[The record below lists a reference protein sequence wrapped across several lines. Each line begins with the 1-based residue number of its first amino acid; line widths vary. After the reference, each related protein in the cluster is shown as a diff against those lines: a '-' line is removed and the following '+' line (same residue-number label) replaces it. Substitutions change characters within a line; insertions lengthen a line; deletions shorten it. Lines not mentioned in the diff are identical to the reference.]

1 MKKENV
7 LQSVQNSVSSI
18 FTKDDVLNLISSIE
32 QEQQTNQVYD
42 LIKKLQDLQERLTYN
57 LQNLNS
63 DDVVDFDSVEFSIS
77 YNNRI
82 EVDGMNINVDNLTEV
97 VENGIGELIDELR
110 EEELNREVEEEVSS
124 SEYIPVQENED
135 KFERESREIESI
147 EQENEL

>member
-42 LIKKLQDLQERLTYN
+42 LIKKLQDLQETISYN

-63 DDVVDFDSVEFSIS
+63 DDVVDYDSVEFSIS

-82 EVDGMNINVDNLTEV
+82 EVDCMNINVDNLTEI
-97 VENGIGELIDELR
+97 VENGIGELIEELR
-110 EEELNREVEEEVSS
+110 DEELNREVEEVSS

-135 KFERESREIESI
+135 KFEKESREIESI

>member
-18 FTKDDVLNLISSIE
+18 FTKDDVINLINSIE
-32 QEQQTNQVYD
+32 QEQQTNHVYEM
-42 LIKKLQDLQERLTYN
+42 IKKLQDLQERITYN

-63 DDVVDFDSVEFSIS
+63 DEVVDYDSVEFSIS

-82 EVDGMNINVDNLTEV
+82 EVDCMNINVDNLTEI
-97 VENGIGELIDELR
+97 VENNIGELIEELR
-110 EEELNREVEEEVSS
+110 DEELNREE
-124 SEYIPVQENED
+124 ENED

-147 EQENEL
+147 EQES

>member
-42 LIKKLQDLQERLTYN
+42 LIKKLQELQETISYN

-63 DDVVDFDSVEFSIS
+63 DDVVDYDSVEFSIS

-82 EVDGMNINVDNLTEV
+82 EVDCMNINVDNLTEI
-97 VENGIGELIDELR
+97 VENGIGELIEELR
-110 EEELNREVEEEVSS
+110 DEELNREVEEVSS

-135 KFERESREIESI
+135 KFEKESREIESI

>member
-42 LIKKLQDLQERLTYN
+42 LIKKLQDLQETISYN

-63 DDVVDFDSVEFSIS
+63 DDVVDYDSVEFSIS

-82 EVDGMNINVDNLTEV
+82 EVDCMNINVDNLTEV

>member
-1 MKKENV
+1 MKKLQV
-7 LQSVQNSVSSI
+7 LHSVKHSVSSI
-18 FTKDDVLNLISSIE
+18 FTKDDVLELISSIE
-32 QEQQTNQVYD
+32 QEEQTNPVYEM
-42 LIKKLQDLQERLTYN
+42 IKKLQDLQESINYN

-63 DDVVDFDSVEFSIS
+63 DDVVDYDSVEFSIS

-82 EVDGMNINVDNLTEV
+82 EVDCMNINVDNLTEI

-110 EEELNREVEEEVSS
+110 ELELNKEEVSS

>member
-42 LIKKLQDLQERLTYN
+42 LIKKLQDLQETISYN

-63 DDVVDFDSVEFSIS
+63 DDVVDYDSVEFSIS

-82 EVDGMNINVDNLTEV
+82 EVDCMNINVDNLTEV
-97 VENGIGELIDELR
+97 VENGIGELIEELR
-110 EEELNREVEEEVSS
+110 ELELNKEEEEVSS

-135 KFERESREIESI
+135 KFEKESREIESI